1 MAQPFEDFLV
11 ALAEKGDP
19 DVLNRIDGYLHSHL
33 VQVGNALAER
43 DRLVVA
49 FRDKAPDTEL
59 SAEILNR
66 VSVRG
71 RGRTPDRESQVRRR
85 LAAGG
90 TWIRTLG
97 PP

>member
-11 ALAEKGDP
+11 KLAEKGDP
-19 DVLNRIDGYLHSHL
+19 GVLNRIDGYLHAHL

-59 SAEILNR
+59 SVEMLNR
-66 VSVRG
+66 IVHLW
-71 RGRTPDRESQVRRR
+71 D
-85 LAAGG
+85 ADC
-90 TWIRTLG
+90 
-97 PP
+97 